1 MFNSEGLFTASGIF
15 NASAYG
21 VAPALHTYHTEDNI
35 ATVSAPDYF
44 PDFFNTDPLDI
55 RVKDILFLECSD
67 FNLIVVIDSLEP
79 VTLTPF
85 INFPTNIVTETT
97 STQSQTA
104 SGVWASPIAFTLDFV
119 QQGSETLMTFPNL
132 VDVSTGGP
140 SILFDTAIPLANRP
154 AFEQVIPIWIL
165 DNSLAEVG
173 VLTLATSGMVTIT
186 RANSVAFT
194 ATGNAAVVGMA
205 IKYKNV

>member
-104 SGVWASPIAFTLDFV
+104 SGVWAAPIAFTLDFV